1 MTTPAPDPPPMIGPV
16 CTPEVEGVDCPI
28 YCCALQE
35 LPIQEVT
42 SESSGAVTD
51 NDYIENEVPIDNNL
65 TAPGEDSSNI
75 IHADVLMVEPPDGF
89 GIARVKSEVAR
100 STKRPRKDDH
110 TASPTLT
117 GDKVPHEH
125 GRPKAIDVAAFA
137 AESANSSE
145 EDGEDGGGGGA
156 GKKSEA

>member
-1 MTTPAPDPPPMIGPV
+1 M
-16 CTPEVEGVDCPI
+16 
-28 YCCALQE
+28 
-35 LPIQEVT
+35 
-42 SESSGAVTD
+42 
-51 NDYIENEVPIDNNL
+51 

-117 GDKVPHEH
+117 GDKVRALYFFKHP
-125 GRPKAIDVAAFA
+125 VAVLVH
-137 AESANSSE
+137 NRLE
-145 EDGEDGGGGGA
+145 EVLVTG
-156 GKKSEA
+156 